1 MQRIR
6 GAGVKR
12 NWCLTSSDTG
22 PDDGV
27 ASLMPFEGVPLLHS
41 LNFSR
46 SARSGARGVRRLGST
61 ELANQ
66 LRAHLSSIANV
77 PGIGNIIVRR
87 DSL

>member
-1 MQRIR
+1 L
-6 GAGVKR
+6 GKR
-12 NWCLTSSDTG
+12 HLTSSVTG

-27 ASLMPFEGVPLLHS
+27 ASPMPFGGYPLRHL
-41 LNFSR
+41 LNLNSI
-46 SARSGARGVRRLGST
+46 ARPGARGVRRLGST

-66 LRAHLSSIANV
+66 LHAHLSSIANV